1 MRFEIFRAPHPPSGM
16 KLVTSK
22 EPSEICLSKCW
33 WQQFCVSGIWT
44 QRFTFTLQ
52 FRLRRFAVHT
62 NALLWF
68 GDVWRRVNV
77 FVFSVLS
84 CRASRFQLQ
93 FRKSSCITVK
103 SASAGSASTFHRF
116 VERLQPRFVHDITTT
131 VCVCAAPREEGVV
144 HILHLHIDTSRNDAS
159 TASASCLSVALSCS

>member
-1 MRFEIFRAPHPPSGM
+1 M
-16 KLVTSK
+16 LVAA
-22 EPSEICLSKCW
+22 
-33 WQQFCVSGIWT
+33 VSCKWDMDT
-44 QRFTFTLQ
+44 TFHIYTAVSSSA
-52 FRLRRFAVHT
+52 LRRPHQRPPV
-62 NALLWF
+62 
-68 GDVWRRVNV
+68 VWRRVNV